1 MKPVISIVAP
11 SSVVPQAELAMGADS
26 LRSEGFDVRVHPQ
39 CRKKWL
45 FFAGSHEERARAL
58 LDEVYSDTADV
69 VWCARGGYGSNH
81 LLHLLDEETRRRG
94 RPSKSKLMAGSSD
107 ATSLLEFARTRWGFS
122 TLHSP
127 MPGLR
132 NFLLISAQERQAL
145 LSWVRG
151 TAPAKPWGRVRRL
164 KWFGAKPKAAITG
177 EVVGGNLVV
186 WNTMLGSRLHPK
198 LDEGGRK
205 ILFLEDV
212 TETLPR
218 LDRAVRHLVD
228 AGGLEGVS
236 AIVLGNFLSC
246 EDAVPSA
253 IASVP
258 KKWSLDQLRQ
268 PPKKWLAPL
277 RRSYTQAQGLREIF
291 GAISEE
297 TGVPVAHGLPVGHGP
312 EHFSLPIGAQARLE
326 PDGGF
331 SVVNWKWLRG

>member
-11 SSVVPQAELAMGADS
+11 SSVVPQAELSIGADS

-58 LDEVYSDTADV
+58 LDEVYSDAPDIL
-69 VWCARGGYGSNH
+69 WCARGGYGSNH
-81 LLHLLDEETRRRG
+81 LLRMLDEETRRRG
-94 RPSKSKLMAGSSD
+94 RPAKPKLLAGSSD

-132 NFLLISAQERQAL
+132 NFLLISAEERQAL

-151 TAPAKPWGRVRRL
+151 QIPSRPWGRVRRL
-164 KWFGAKPKAAITG
+164 KWFGRKPSTPITG

-186 WNTMLGSRLHPK
+186 WNTMLGTRLHPR
-198 LDEGGRK
+198 LRSGGPK

-246 EDAVPSA
+246 EDAVPNA
-253 IASVP
+253 LASVP
-258 KKWSLDQLRQ
+258 KKWTLDQLRQ
-268 PPKKWLAPL
+268 PPKRWLAPL
-277 RRSYTQAQGLREIF
+277 RRSFSQAQGLREIF
-291 GAISEE
+291 SAISEE

-312 EHFSLPIGAQARLE
+312 EHFSLPIGCEARLDV
-326 PDGGF
+326 DGAF
-331 SVVNWKWLRG
+331 SVVKWEWLRG

>member
-1 MKPVISIVAP
+1 MNPLISIVAP
-11 SSVVPQAELAMGADS
+11 SSVVPQAELALGAES

-45 FFAGSHEERARAL
+45 FFAGTHEERARAL
-58 LDEVYSDTADV
+58 LDEVYSDKPEV
-69 VWCARGGYGSNH
+69 IWCARGGYGSNH
-81 LLHLLDEETRRRG
+81 LPRFLDEETRRRG
-94 RPSKSKLMAGSSD
+94 RPSRSKLLLGSSD

-132 NFLLISAQERQAL
+132 NFLLISVEERQAL

-151 TAPAKPWGRVRRL
+151 AAPARPWGRVRRL
-164 KWFGAKPKAAITG
+164 KWFGAKPKTAISG

-186 WNTMLGSRLHPK
+186 WNTMLGTPFQPRL
-198 LDEGGRK
+198 GGGGPK

-246 EDAVPSA
+246 EDAVPNA
-253 IASVP
+253 LASVP
-258 KKWSLDQLRQ
+258 RKWTLDQLRR

-277 RRSYTQAQGLREIF
+277 RRSYAQAQGLREIF

-312 EHFSLPIGAQARLE
+312 EHFPLPIGAQARLDV
-326 PDGGF
+326 DGGF
-331 SVVNWKWLRG
+331 LIENWSWLK